1 MKSLFFLI
9 ILFIS
14 TVAAFSQPVISPHL
28 DYSLKYQ
35 SGGGFDA
42 GVKIQRSYVGVNT
55 LVFFTTKRDVPAFIN
70 LQYGYSIGRFQPFIS
85 YGFYTAGTEAVKEH
99 EGTRG
104 FAPGGGLAYFFRYV
118 PLKISSGITNNNF
131 FFSISAIVILDFGRN
146 VSRPAKIR
154 PSGFEDSDDDFPQ
167 EK

>member
-1 MKSLFFLI
+1 MKSLFFLM

-85 YGFYTAGTEAVKEH
+85 YGFYTTGTEAVKEH

-131 FFSISAIVILDFGRN
+131 FFSISAIVILDFRRN
-146 VSRPAKIR
+146 VSRPAKI
-154 PSGFEDSDDDFPQ
+154 PSSFEDSDDDFPQ